1 MSFAFDYKARDK
13 QGRILMG
20 TLEADSQAT
29 VVAKLQQMGY
39 IVLNISQKKGAK
51 AATSV
56 LKLGGRKVKTKD
68 LTIFSRQ
75 FATMI
80 NAGLSL
86 TKCLAILSEQTE
98 SPALAAIIKEV
109 QQDIEGGKALSESLA
124 KHPKTFSFFFINM
137 VKAGETGGVLD
148 SVLMRIAEHYERESE
163 LKRRIKSAM
172 AYPMAMFGLI
182 LAMAFAMI
190 IFVVPIFAKMFEQF
204 GSELPGSTQMLVN
217 LSNFIQTKWYILL
230 AIVAGFVY
238 LFRRYKATE
247 AGQLNIDKIKL
258 KLPVVGI
265 LSRKLAVSRFSRTL
279 GTLVSS
285 GVPILQALDIT
296 ADTAGNAVVAQAVRQ
311 TRTSIKEGET
321 IARPL
326 SASGV
331 FPPMVV
337 QMVAVGEET
346 GALDTMLQ
354 KVADFYEAEVSA
366 TVEAL
371 TSMIEPLMIAF
382 MGLIVGGMLVALYM
396 PMFSIIT
403 EMGGT

>member
-1 MSFAFDYKARDK
+1 V
-13 QGRILMG
+13 
-20 TLEADSQAT
+20 T
-29 VVAKLQQMGY
+29 
-39 IVLNISQKKGAK
+39 
-51 AATSV
+51 
-56 LKLGGRKVKTKD
+56 
-68 LTIFSRQ
+68 
-75 FATMI
+75 
-80 NAGLSL
+80 
-86 TKCLAILSEQTE
+86 
-98 SPALAAIIKEV
+98 KEV
-109 QQDIEGGKALSESLA
+109 QRDIEGGKALSEALA
-124 KHPKTFSFFFINM
+124 KHPKVFSYFFINM
-137 VKAGETGGVLD
+137 VKAGEIGGVLD
-148 SVLMRIAEHYERESE
+148 TVLLRVAEHYEKESE

-172 AYPMAMFGLI
+172 AYPTAMFGLI
-182 LAMAFAMI
+182 LALASAMI

-204 GSELPGSTQMLVN
+204 GSELPAPTRMLVN
-217 LSNFIQTKWYILL
+217 MSNFMTTKWYIIL
-230 AIVAGFVY
+230 AVIAGLVY
-238 LFRRYKATE
+238 LFRKYKATE
-247 AGQLNIDKIKL
+247 AGRLNVDKIKL

-296 ADTAGNAVVAQAVRQ
+296 ADTAGNAVVARAVRQ
-311 TRTSIKEGET
+311 TRASIKEGET

-326 SASGV
+326 SASDV

-354 KVADFYEAEVSA
+354 KVADFYEAEVSS

-371 TSMIEPLMIAF
+371 TSMIEPLMIAV